1 MKVDIGLKDNSRKT
15 VADALCGAVA
25 DTYTLYLKTHGF
37 HWNVTGP
44 EFPFLHTMFET
55 QYNEL
60 WAAVDEIA
68 ERIRALGFPAPG
80 SNSQFAALTQIKE
93 STRPPAAK
101 EMIKQLLADNE
112 TVTKRLRA
120 ANEVCE
126 EAGDVDT
133 GDILVGR
140 MQVHAKAAWMLRAQL
155 E

>member
-1 MKVDIGLKDNSRKT
+1 MKIDIGLKDNSRKT
-15 VADALCGAVA
+15 VADALAGVLA
-25 DTYTLYLKTHGF
+25 DTYTLYLKTHNF

-44 EFPFLHTMFET
+44 EFPYLHTMFET

-60 WAAVDEIA
+60 WTAVDELA

-80 SNSQFAALTQIKE
+80 SYSQFAALTQIKE
-93 STRPPAAK
+93 STKPPAAK
-101 EMIKQLLADNE
+101 EMLKQLLADNE
-112 TVTKRLRA
+112 TVVRRLRE
-120 ANEVCE
+120 ANELCE